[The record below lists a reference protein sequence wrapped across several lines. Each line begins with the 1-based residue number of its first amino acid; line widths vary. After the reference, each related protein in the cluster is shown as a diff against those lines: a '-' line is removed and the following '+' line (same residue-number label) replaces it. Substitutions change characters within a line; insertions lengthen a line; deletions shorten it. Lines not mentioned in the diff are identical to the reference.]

1 MKLWLGGLA
10 AIALVGCG
18 LLLED
23 LSNGGEGGDGD
34 SDGGGAPG
42 DGSVRE
48 QDQDVPPIPAEAGLP
63 DAPIVD
69 DLDGGPDAADADA
82 GWRFELDCT
91 GTVICDGFEG
101 RTDLLAAPVGR
112 WNDSHTDAGG
122 TTSFSSQSPAAGLRS
137 INFVSPANPTD
148 VSKLL
153 FLGANDLDF
162 ASETPTIDLD
172 FDMHIYRYEPFPA
185 GTVRSLI
192 GVMLYSNNADTH
204 KEYAGIRISAEKGLH
219 AEIREYAS
227 PTATQ
232 RTADRYTTIPINKL
246 TGWWHHVHLEAIF
259 SKTGTGK
266 LEVSIDGENVA
277 SIRNLI
283 TRTNQSVSKKFV
295 VWVGATA
302 PPGAPAISVRYDNV
316 ELRVR

>member
-1 MKLWLGGLA
+1 MRVKAWLGGFG

-18 LLLED
+18 LMLED
-23 LSNGGEGGDGD
+23 LSTGGDVADGD
-34 SDGGGAPG
+34 DGGGALS
-42 DGSVRE
+42 DGSVVER
-48 QDQDVPPIPAEAGLP
+48 DQDAPSPPEAGLP

-69 DLDGGPDAADADA
+69 DLDAGPDAADADA
-82 GWRFELDCT
+82 GWPFELDCT
-91 GTVICDGFEG
+91 GTVLCDGFEG

-137 INFVSPANPTD
+137 INFVSPANPTGAT
-148 VSKLL
+148 KLL

-162 ASETPTIDLD
+162 TSETPTIVLD
-172 FDMHIYRYEPFPA
+172 FDVHIYRYEPFPA

-232 RTADRYTTIPINKL
+232 RKDDRYKTIPITKL
-246 TGWWHHVHLEAIF
+246 TGWWHHVHLEATF
-259 SKTGTGK
+259 SKTATGK

-283 TRTNQSVSKKFV
+283 TRTNGSVNKKFV

-302 PPGAPAISVRYDNV
+302 PPGVPPISVRYDNV